1 VLARVVRIVS
11 GDYVRQ
17 HPRNAARYLREKQ
30 EIVAK
35 QGDASSAV
43 ELGQIAEEAELL
55 LSQIARA

>member
-1 VLARVVRIVS
+1 VS